1 MLGACFHLVSDE
13 KNNIKIKNTTNLLL
27 CDFYP
32 QIRTVS
38 GKLTA
43 VMKCLLSCFV
53 RPWLLSQHFTCL
65 QRELEVFV
73 VGLDRQPLRNCPH
86 SSCGLHLSHWCST
99 PATAASVVSQV
110 YMCLTDIITANSN
123 VSIQQS
129 WDTREHLVMLC
140 LSWSTS
146 RGRSSFKASS
156 SDPQRFM
163 KTAAPSTESIHH
175 TKLHNCN
182 IYFLHI
188 VMLLGINAVKTE
200 HE

>member
-1 MLGACFHLVSDE
+1 
-13 KNNIKIKNTTNLLL
+13 
-27 CDFYP
+27 
-32 QIRTVS
+32 
-38 GKLTA
+38 
-43 VMKCLLSCFV
+43 MKCLLSCLV
-53 RPWLLSQHFTCL
+53 RSWLLSQHFTRLFLPRL

-129 WDTREHLVMLC
+129 WDTREHLVMLR

-146 RGRSSFKASS
+146 RGR

-163 KTAAPSTESIHH
+163 KTAAPSTESIHQ

>member
-1 MLGACFHLVSDE
+1 MLGACFHLVSVE

-110 YMCLTDIITANSN
+110 YMFLTDIITANSN

-129 WDTREHLVMLC
+129 WDTREHLVMLRLPAGGDRPLKPAALIHSGLWRLQRHQQNLFITPNC
-140 LSWSTS
+140 IIVIFISSILWCCWASMQLKQSTN
-146 RGRSSFKASS
+146 K
-156 SDPQRFM
+156 
-163 KTAAPSTESIHH
+163 
-175 TKLHNCN
+175 
-182 IYFLHI
+182 
-188 VMLLGINAVKTE
+188 
-200 HE
+200 